1 MKKKSKVL
9 LLSFLFVL
17 LIIGAKF
24 TYDALSK
31 NSKFSPSNIVIEEGE
46 GTVSKETQDTQEE
59 KTPAYDFTVIG
70 TNGKEI
76 NLSDFIG
83 KPVVLNFW
91 ASWCPPCKGEM
102 PDFNEMYL
110 EYGDTIEFMMVNMTD
125 GVRETIEKG
134 QTYVDKKGF
143 SFPVFFDTTQ
153 EAASLYGISSI
164 PTTLFID
171 KEGYLIAGA
180 EGAISKET
188 LSKGIDL
195 IKP

>member
-125 GVRETIEKG
+125 GVRETIEK
-134 QTYVDKKGF
+134 DRPMWIKKA
-143 SFPVFFDTTQ
+143 FPFLC
-153 EAASLYGISSI
+153 SLIQHRKQPVYMGSL
-164 PTTLFID
+164 LFPPLFL
-171 KEGYLIAGA
+171 LIRK
-180 EGAISKET
+180 AI
-188 LSKGIDL
+188 
-195 IKP
+195 